1 MSKQKRTGMKK
12 EKSEKKYIEPQFLY
26 EDQELAEVYMSI
38 EDFQYFMEEL
48 ERLSDHARSVVE
60 KLAVKKTK

>member
-1 MSKQKRTGMKK
+1 MKK